1 MGELEDEFRPLFVE
15 EAKGHLER
23 IASGLLALESAPD
36 DQAAIDGIFRE
47 AHTMKGAAGMVGMM
61 RVSRLAHRLEDLLVE
76 LRDGTRRSSPE
87 LTDAMLLVLDGMGRL
102 IASPSSGDQD
112 ASDEAALERLLP
124 TSPTPAAVVEITPPV
139 SPQALTPPT
148 AAAIST
154 AAAIPPALPTVSV
167 VAPAAIPPTPP
178 AVVAVLPTPPS
189 VQVPVQPP
197 AAQLPAS
204 PSPAVVIP
212 SAPPVSAPASPP
224 RSAAAPPTPHPQ
236 PAHLDRKQPDAATLE
251 VPVARIDELNRLVGE
266 ASAAQLRVGHV
277 FGSEL
282 HLDPDAVTEYR
293 ELTKVI
299 NQLQEVTE
307 RTRMVP
313 VGTLEPIL
321 HRTVRDVARAAGKD
335 VRWEVSG
342 EDVEVDRGVLE
353 ELVSPLLHLVRN
365 SVGHGVEMP
374 AARLATGKTAQAVV
388 GLHAAQVGSKVVISI
403 SDDGA
408 GINVAAVRASAAKAG
423 VDVSALNEEESL
435 NLIFRSGISTAKV
448 LTEDSGRGVGLD
460 VVATAVAT
468 IHGMVQVVNHPGL
481 GAEFRIIVPIT
492 LTVVPCLIVSISG
505 QSFALPLQGIVRML
519 EAQHVQVVSGR
530 QLAVVDGRAIPVS
543 DLATLLGLPSAEGGP
558 WVLLG
563 TAESSHAFQVETVL
577 RKRDVVVR
585 GLTGRLRDL
594 KSVSGA
600 SIEPNGTILL
610 VLDVPNLLARAASA
624 TIASEVSDKPAGPPP
639 QLSVMVVDDALM
651 VRELQR
657 SILERGG
664 YAVRTASDGAEALG
678 MLAELPADLVVTD
691 VEMPKLDGLQ
701 LIRSIRRHPRLANT
715 PILIVSSHGSDE
727 DHQRGLDAGADAYI
741 VKTSFDE
748 VGLLSA
754 VSRLLG
760 RTAGVTPHR
769 HSGAGA
775 LEQGRNV
782 RPDEAAKPR
791 SA

>member
-15 EAKGHLER
+15 EAKGHLQR

-76 LRDGTRRSSPE
+76 LRAGTRRSSPE

-124 TSPTPAAVVEITPPV
+124 TSPVSVAVVESKPAV
-139 SPQALTPPT
+139 SPQALTPQP
-148 AAAIST
+148 AAMPA
-154 AAAIPPALPTVSV
+154 AAAIPPARPSLTPTTLEEILPHPTAASTGVPAPQAREGASPQV
-167 VAPAAIPPTPP
+167 GRPSPPQPPAPAPAPAAPVPP
-178 AVVAVLPTPPS
+178 AQA
-189 VQVPVQPP
+189 
-197 AAQLPAS
+197 
-204 PSPAVVIP
+204 
-212 SAPPVSAPASPP
+212 
-224 RSAAAPPTPHPQ
+224 
-236 PAHLDRKQPDAATLE
+236 AHLDRKQPGAATLE

-266 ASAAQLRVGHV
+266 ASAAQLRVGHA

-282 HLDPDAVTEYR
+282 HRDPDAVTEYR

-335 VRWEVSG
+335 VRWEVTG

-353 ELVSPLLHLVRN
+353 QLVSPLLHLVRN

-374 AARLATGKTAQAVV
+374 EVRLAAGKTTQAVV
-388 GLHAAQVGSKVVISI
+388 GFHAAQVGSKVVISI

-423 VDVSALNEEESL
+423 VDVSALNEEDSL
-435 NLIFRSGISTAKV
+435 HLIFRSGISTAKV

-460 VVATAVAT
+460 VVATAVAA
-468 IHGMVQVVNHPGL
+468 IHGTVQVVNHPGL
-481 GAEFRIIVPIT
+481 GAEFRIVVPIT

-543 DLATLLGLPSAEGGP
+543 DLGALLGLPSAEGGP

-563 TAESSHAFQVETVL
+563 TADSSHAFQVETVL
-577 RKRDVVVR
+577 QKRDVVVR

-594 KSVSGA
+594 ESVSGA

-610 VLDVPNLLARAASA
+610 VLDVPNLLTRAASV
-624 TIASEVSDKPAGPPP
+624 TIASESTDKPAVPPP
-639 QLSVMVVDDALM
+639 QLNVMVVDDALM

-701 LIRSIRRHPRLANT
+701 LIKSIRRHPRLANI
-715 PILIVSSHGSDE
+715 PVLIVSSHGSDE

-760 RTAGVTPHR
+760 RTAGAAPHR
-769 HSGAGA
+769 HNGA
-775 LEQGRNV
+775 LASSRSG
-782 RPDEAAKPR
+782 RPDEAAMPR
-791 SA
+791 PA